1 MSYLTNWPMKQQARN
16 GIASHISLI
25 LAQKCDNTERT
36 IHLSLLSSYSLL
48 SKGLRSTVSSQ
59 CASYAGQKKFSL
71 LASTALCVASIV
83 SLILIFRYSEKK
95 YIRTSSTPGL
105 LDTCKEYSGVLA
117 PTHSTEKTQK
127 RTDISLGSRLEATMF
142 RTISLVMLEVGMMLW
157 KHRGEGPDLTWGREQ
172 VLDFRCHLT
181 RG

>member
-83 SLILIFRYSEKK
+83 SLILIFRYSVVWLLLFVVFDQK
-95 YIRTSSTPGL
+95 YIKHSIISSEEFL
-105 LDTCKEYSGVLA
+105 RIL
-117 PTHSTEKTQK
+117 
-127 RTDISLGSRLEATMF
+127 RLF
-142 RTISLVMLEVGMMLW
+142 
-157 KHRGEGPDLTWGREQ
+157 KHH
-172 VLDFRCHLT
+172 RCQ
-181 RG
+181 